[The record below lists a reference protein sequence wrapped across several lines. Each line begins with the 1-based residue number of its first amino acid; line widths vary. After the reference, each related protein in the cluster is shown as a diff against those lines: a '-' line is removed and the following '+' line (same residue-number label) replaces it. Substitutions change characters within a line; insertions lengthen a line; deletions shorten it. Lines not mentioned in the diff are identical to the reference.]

1 MNNQSFDILD
11 YLNNI
16 YIQKMG
22 GQVEILKAGGHYNR
36 EGENSNEKED
46 KMLEI
51 NKKRINIP
59 DASIKFF
66 SFGQQGDT
74 TEDNETEDDTSRP
87 GQTKS
92 YRQGYNETSTE
103 TEQERRPGG
112 SLTEEVIEI

>member
-22 GQVEILKAGGHYNR
+22 GQVELLKAGGHYNR
-36 EGENSNEKED
+36 EGDNSNEKED

-66 SFGQQGDT
+66 SFGQQGDI
-74 TEDNETEDDTSRP
+74 TEDNETEDDTDRP
-87 GQTKS
+87 SETKS
-92 YRQGYNETSTE
+92 YRKGYHETSTE
-103 TEQERRPGG
+103 TEQERG
-112 SLTEEVIEI
+112 SSSALTEEVITI